1 MFECPPVISKYAWAE
16 ISISTKSNWQFR
28 LQRGDLGIKLE
39 KSAIL
44 GSKAICLKGYNKVFE
59 NLFGKN
65 GHSHEDGVQAV
76 KEKM

>member
-44 GSKAICLKGYNKVFE
+44 GSNAICL
-59 NLFGKN
+59 
-65 GHSHEDGVQAV
+65 SHGDGVQGKNV
-76 KEKM
+76 KNYF

>member
-1 MFECPPVISKYAWAE
+1 MPCYSKHTWAE

-28 LQRGDLGIKLE
+28 LQRGDLGIKSE
-39 KSAIL
+39 KKSAIL
-44 GSKAICLKGYNKVFE
+44 GSNAISLKGYNKVFL